1 MSLNNIIA
9 RAKAPGISIKMGF
22 IGLGN
27 GGSEIAAKL
36 ADTYF
41 YEVHNRFLYDAVL
54 VYSDL
59 FMPDLPELR
68 NPNIK
73 QVVLKSSINSPAFDT
88 ASEKVLIEQNE
99 SLIKSSMIE
108 QLKSSELVWFTVDL
122 SSVSSSVYGS
132 TLVSWIGKGTL
143 KTLGFVIK
151 LPPLTASK
159 EILRHAIDFLKV
171 IWERKK
177 DFAAILYLPPYEE
190 DTELLGSL
198 LHEVNVMPATFTSS
212 PGGRFNNSDLHDLL
226 TDSGNLHLVKV
237 KLLSNDIDTLHP
249 YSYMTKIERSI
260 KEGVISSGYD
270 FVRGNQVAICILAP
284 RPTANRIYNFKFDI
298 QLHEIIKNFNHVS
311 KINSIGYFLHDQPDE
326 TDTVHVYV
334 LMSGLELPNYISE
347 MVEQY
352 LKVHQEKT

>member
-9 RAKAPGISIKMGF
+9 RAKNPGLSIKMGF

-27 GGSEIAAKL
+27 GGSGIAARL

-41 YEVHNRFLYDAVL
+41 YEAHNRFPYDAVL
-54 VYSDL
+54 VYSDF

-99 SLIKSSMIE
+99 SLIKSLMIE
-108 QLKSSELVWFTVDL
+108 QLKSSELVWLTVDL
-122 SSVSSSVYGS
+122 SSVSGSVYGS
-132 TLVSWIGKGTL
+132 KLVSWIGKGTL
-143 KTLGFVIK
+143 KTLGFIIK

-159 EILRHAIDFLKV
+159 EILRHAIVFLKM

-177 DFAAILYLPPYEE
+177 DFAGTLYLPLNEE
-190 DTELLGSL
+190 ATELQSGL
-198 LHEVNVMPATFTSS
+198 LHEVNVVPTTFTSS
-212 PGGRFNNSDLHDLL
+212 PGGRFKNCDLRALL
-226 TDSGNLHLVKV
+226 TDPGSLHLVKV
-237 KLLSNDIDTLHP
+237 KISPSEIDTLHP
-249 YSYMTKIERSI
+249 YPYMAKIQSGI

-270 FVRGNQVAICILAP
+270 FGRGNQVAICILAP
-284 RPTANRIYNFKFDI
+284 RLTANQLYTFKFDI
-298 QLHEIIKNFNHVS
+298 QLQEIIKGFNPIS
-311 KINSIGYFLHDQPDE
+311 KINSIGYFSYDQPDE
-326 TDTVHVYV
+326 NDTVYIYL
-334 LMSGLELPNYISE
+334 LMSGLELPAYISE